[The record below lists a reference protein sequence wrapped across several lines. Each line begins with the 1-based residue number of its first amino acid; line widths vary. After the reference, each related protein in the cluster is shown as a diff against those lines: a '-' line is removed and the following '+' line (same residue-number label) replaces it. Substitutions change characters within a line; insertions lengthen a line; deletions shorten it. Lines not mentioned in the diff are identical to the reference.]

1 MADVVVV
8 REGNLDRETNDGIA
22 EVTLDPSR
30 GSEDHPALITTT
42 ATGTNID
49 MSELLGG
56 AIGGRS
62 QQQRNRASQTVMEGR
77 VDFHTHPRSLA
88 LAHLQLGDWRTHERL
103 RTTGALL
110 VLCLNLGTSPPDLE
124 QPEVSA
130 VLEAW
135 VDPTA
140 PVQAPLADEMVG
152 PTTQVDQRGGK
163 ERTPMKMICENLA
176 RQYEQINR
184 HTKYKPLPD
193 CAMEDLRKY
202 CVQFRRSVKEER
214 LLFHYN
220 GHGVPRPT
228 ASGDIW
234 VFNKQFTQYIP
245 LNAVTLMSW
254 IGTPCVYV
262 WDCSHAMSIVQAF
275 EKNAKLR
282 DLEIARIRHAAE
294 AAGVKLPLSKSNPE
308 TLSMVST
315 NIAAILAAQ
324 VASGAAP
331 NAQTGQSQQQSS
343 QSQQNQQQQ
352 QQGQGQQHGA
362 AAISPGLINLALL
375 PSMYHEDI
383 HFAATRAGELLPTNP
398 ELPADLFTS
407 CLTTPVKAAIRFWVI
422 RNPHTSKI
430 TLDQCEK
437 LPGQVH
443 ERRTPVGELNWIF
456 TSITDTIA
464 WNTLPRDLFRKLFRQ
479 DVLVASLYRNFML
492 ADRIMRFYGVHP
504 QSSPAIPPTHKHPL
518 WDSLDLEIDMCL
530 AQLPRLLKEDTQRQ
544 KRDEQAKRGEQGLQ
558 ARANLR
564 GRQRPSTSQGTN
576 GTWKNNGQL
585 PLSVIEKPPLEI
597 VDSFKQTRSRNRSRI
612 GLGGKL
618 ETDEDDAGS
627 GYDSDG
633 VDLGGDM
640 AGVDGQQTGYIS
652 STYFSNQ
659 LFAFEVWLQHA
670 ATTVSQFVME
680 QNPDQIPRSLSTEP
694 PPNIEPPDELPAV
707 LQVLLSQQYRMRA
720 LILLYRFMNL
730 GPWAVDLAMA
740 VGIYP
745 YMSKLLASATTE
757 IGEILILVWTR
768 LVAIDRGVHPDLMK
782 PEGLKHF
789 VDYLSN
795 NIQMQYEPVS
805 EKVLLCDTVSAA
817 SAFTLTML
825 CRGVSAAQ
833 QACFNERVLD
843 YFLVYLQR
851 PDNGTE
857 ERARLRTWVL
867 MCLAELWRGYPNA
880 KWMALTYRLCVI
892 ASKKQLHAQ
901 ETQEQPP
908 SPIAEDVPED
918 EAQGSRRSFE
928 ELLASSVDDD
938 SVDEQNAQNLL
949 IPMAF
954 HRSPVVR
961 TAAIYAMGT
970 LLEDM
975 TQLGFDPGVVA
986 LLRKA
991 ERQIYALL
999 LQAATDG
1006 SPMVRREVARVIGSA
1021 VFATY
1026 MPQTMKAVARAVG
1039 EEIRE
1044 PRRPL
1049 RTYGAD
1055 AEEDSESILPEVPLD
1070 LLLKLYKTLLEL
1082 SADVHPDVSLLAREA
1097 CDVLMQT
1104 YAHSRAF
1111 FDAEPS
1117 LDQALHRL
1125 EITRSSSGQ
1134 QPILGFI
1141 RSAGT
1146 GIGDVLLGFP
1156 PSSHGGSPVSQ
1167 GGGMQNQSLQH
1178 RRVALP
1184 RSRNPA
1190 GLQQQPR
1197 SRDAVAQNSSVPAH
1211 HRYTM
1216 HFSQGGMSRQGLFSE
1231 RQTPPTPRSPSATG
1245 SISTANLDS
1254 LDERSVAV
1262 SHPSSQQPQQQS
1274 LSPRVRDRFD
1284 GMSDEERAEARQ
1296 KLVEIEKAWQE
1307 WCRNELRENICE
1319 STLLDWAGAYF
1330 TEFDISLFANVNG
1343 PLQGS
1348 LALVESRERNRRVEK
1363 MENSARTMGTQAG
1376 SMKWMDV
1383 CAVAN
1388 NRDPASVALLHPLEP
1403 HAIVASSKGT
1413 VSVYD
1418 WELAAQVGHYSIGS
1432 QGNHSEASL
1441 ISSLHLINPLGHSK
1455 LLVGTRDG
1463 KVRIFSSHVPD
1474 FDPSESSDQK
1484 PVFPQPRLVTGF
1496 TALPWASLGAGT
1508 VSSAHPL
1515 QGTTLAQNTRLKAQR
1530 IQQQQPILLH
1540 QQSSAPPPL
1549 STSDTS
1555 FIFAGARIPGEPEGC
1570 GLVTAWNQRSSV
1582 LFAGGNDKEVR
1593 VWDVA
1598 AEMCIEEIP
1607 VVSMG
1612 GITCVSHDGVSG
1624 NIFAVGNANGLV
1636 RVMDRRLDAR
1646 SGAVASWREHSPDA
1660 IRNVTMRP
1668 GQAEVISAGSNGN
1681 IKYWDLRHRESVF
1694 TLVDTHINLSL
1705 EHMIAHENAPVILT
1719 SSDATVK
1726 LWNQRGNNIGL
1737 ISASAKHSNGATA
1750 AAYVKSLTG
1759 YGGANKP
1766 QNMVRIVATAMH
1778 TYLPVALMVTD
1789 DGRVSYIQP
1798 TLRASSI
1805 AASRASSIM

>member
-1 MADVVVV
+1 
-8 REGNLDRETNDGIA
+8 
-22 EVTLDPSR
+22 
-30 GSEDHPALITTT
+30 
-42 ATGTNID
+42 
-49 MSELLGG
+49 
-56 AIGGRS
+56 
-62 QQQRNRASQTVMEGR
+62 
-77 VDFHTHPRSLA
+77 
-88 LAHLQLGDWRTHERL
+88 LGDWRTHERL

-135 VDPTA
+135 VDPTV
-140 PVQAPLADEMVG
+140 P
-152 PTTQVDQRGGK
+152 
-163 ERTPMKMICENLA
+163 RTPMKMICENLA
-176 RQYEQINR
+176 RQYEHINR

-262 WDCSHAMSIVQAF
+262 WDCSHAMSVVQAF

-282 DLEIARIRHAAE
+282 D
-294 AAGVKLPLSKSNPE
+294 
-308 TLSMVST
+308 
-315 NIAAILAAQ
+315 
-324 VASGAAP
+324 
-331 NAQTGQSQQQSS
+331 
-343 QSQQNQQQQ
+343 
-352 QQGQGQQHGA
+352 HGA
-362 AAISPGLINLALL
+362 AAINPGMINLALL

-530 AQLPRLLKEDTQRQ
+530 AQLPR
-544 KRDEQAKRGEQGLQ
+544 A
-558 ARANLR
+558 
-564 GRQRPSTSQGTN
+564 
-576 GTWKNNGQL
+576 
-585 PLSVIEKPPLEI
+585 
-597 VDSFKQTRSRNRSRI
+597 
-612 GLGGKL
+612 
-618 ETDEDDAGS
+618 
-627 GYDSDG
+627 
-633 VDLGGDM
+633 
-640 AGVDGQQTGYIS
+640 DGQQTGYIS

-659 LFAFEVWLQHA
+659 LFAFEVWLQHT
-670 ATTVSQFVME
+670 ATT
-680 QNPDQIPRSLSTEP
+680 
-694 PPNIEPPDELPAV
+694 PPDELPAV

-795 NIQMQYEPVS
+795 NIQMQHEPIS

-880 KWMALTYRLCVI
+880 KWMALT
-892 ASKKQLHAQ
+892 
-901 ETQEQPP
+901 
-908 SPIAEDVPED
+908 
-918 EAQGSRRSFE
+918 
-928 ELLASSVDDD
+928 
-938 SVDEQNAQNLL
+938 VDEQNAQNLL

-961 TAAIYAMGT
+961 AAAIYAMGT
-970 LLEDM
+970 LLEDL
-975 TQLGFDPGVVA
+975 TQLGYDPGVVA

-991 ERQIYALL
+991 ERQLYALL

-1049 RTYGAD
+1049 RTHGAN
-1055 AEEDSESILPEVPLD
+1055 AEEASEPLLPEVPLD

-1082 SADVHPDVSLLAREA
+1082 SVDVHPDVSLLAREA

-1134 QPILGFI
+1134 QPILEFI

-1146 GIGDVLLGFP
+1146 GIGDALLGFP
-1156 PSSHGGSPVSQ
+1156 PPSHGGSPVSQ
-1167 GGGMQNQSLQH
+1167 GGSMHNQSLQH

-1184 RSRNPA
+1184 RSRNSA
-1190 GLQQQPR
+1190 GLQQQQQQPR
-1197 SRDAVAQNSSVPAH
+1197 SRDAMAQNSS
-1211 HRYTM
+1211 
-1216 HFSQGGMSRQGLFSE
+1216 
-1231 RQTPPTPRSPSATG
+1231 
-1245 SISTANLDS
+1245 
-1254 LDERSVAV
+1254 
-1262 SHPSSQQPQQQS
+1262 
-1274 LSPRVRDRFD
+1274 
-1284 GMSDEERAEARQ
+1284 
-1296 KLVEIEKAWQE
+1296 
-1307 WCRNELRENICE
+1307 

-1348 LALVESRERNRRVEK
+1348 LALVESRERNRRVER
-1363 MENSARTMGTQAG
+1363 METSARTMGTQAG

-1383 CAVAN
+1383 RAVAS

-1403 HAIVASSKGT
+1403 HAIVASRKGT

-1418 WELAAQVGHYSIGS
+1418 WELAAQVGHYSIGP
-1432 QGNHSEASL
+1432 QGSYGEASS

-1463 KVRIFSSHVPD
+1463 KVRIFASHSS
-1474 FDPSESSDQK
+1474 
-1484 PVFPQPRLVTGF
+1484 T
-1496 TALPWASLGAGT
+1496 
-1508 VSSAHPL
+1508 
-1515 QGTTLAQNTRLKAQR
+1515 
-1530 IQQQQPILLH
+1530 
-1540 QQSSAPPPL
+1540 PPPL
-1549 STSDTS
+1549 SASDTS
-1555 FIFAGARIPGEPEGC
+1555 FIFAGARIYGEPEGC
-1570 GLVTAWNQRSSV
+1570 GLVTAWNQRSNV

-1593 VWDVA
+1593 VWDVST
-1598 AEMCIEEIP
+1598 EMCIEEIP

-1668 GQAEVISAGSNGN
+1668 GQTEVISAGSNGN

-1694 TLVDTHINLSL
+1694 TLVDTHINLPL

-1737 ISASAKHSNGATA
+1737 I
-1750 AAYVKSLTG
+1750 
-1759 YGGANKP
+1759 
-1766 QNMVRIVATAMH
+1766 
-1778 TYLPVALMVTD
+1778 
-1789 DGRVSYIQP
+1789 
-1798 TLRASSI
+1798 
-1805 AASRASSIM
+1805 